1 MGAARIRRLPRVQQ
15 PEPED
20 LTRSLARAA
29 RQDSSRFEELCE
41 RVAPALV
48 AWAELKVG
56 AKLRGSIEPMDVVQE
71 TWCRAWKRF
80 HTWNPETTPFRAWI
94 FRIAKN
100 VVLEC
105 LRRARHDSGAGAR
118 AETLHEAPDSAT
130 TLSRRLA
137 REEGVK
143 ALLEW
148 ARSLDAEE
156 YAMFMHV
163 GLEGLTY
170 NEAGERLGLLKDT
183 VAKRW
188 QSLRERAAQAG
199 RGHDYLD

>member
-1 MGAARIRRLPRVQQ
+1 MDITPPGDRTPSKDTTQ
-15 PEPED
+15 D
-20 LTRSLARAA
+20 LARAA
-29 RQDSSRFEELCE
+29 AQGDAQRFAELCE

-48 AWAELKVG
+48 AWCELKVSG
-56 AKLRGSIEPMDVVQE
+56 ALRETVDPLDVAQE

-105 LRRARHDSGAGAR
+105 LRRTRQDSGAGAR
-118 AETLHEAPDSAT
+118 SETLHEAPDTAT

-143 ALLEW
+143 ALLDW

-156 YAMFMHV
+156 YAMFLHV

-199 RGHDYLD
+199 RDHNYLD

>member
-1 MGAARIRRLPRVQQ
+1 MDSSTSGNGIPSEDATQNLPR
-15 PEPED
+15 
-20 LTRSLARAA
+20 AA
-29 RQDSSRFEELCE
+29 AQGDAWRFSELCE

-48 AWAELKVG
+48 AWCELKVSG
-56 AKLRGSIEPMDVVQE
+56 PLRETLDPLDIAQE

-80 HTWNPETTPFRAWI
+80 HTWNPETTPFRAWL

-105 LRRARHDSGAGAR
+105 LRRTRDDYNAAARG
-118 AETLHEAPDSAT
+118 EVLHEAPDSAT
-130 TLSRRLA
+130 TLCRRLA
-137 REEGVK
+137 REEEVQ
-143 ALLEW
+143 ALIQW

-170 NEAGERLGLLKDT
+170 DEAGERLGLLKDT

-199 RGHDYLD
+199 RGYDYLD

>member
-1 MGAARIRRLPRVQQ
+1 MHSIPPGDGLPADDTTQ
-15 PEPED
+15 D
-20 LTRSLARAA
+20 LARAA
-29 RQDSSRFEELCE
+29 ARGDAKRFAELCE

-48 AWAELKVG
+48 AWCELKVSG
-56 AKLRGSIEPMDVVQE
+56 PLREAVDPLDIAQE

-80 HTWNPETTPFRAWI
+80 HTWNPETTPFRAWL

-105 LRRARHDSGAGAR
+105 LRRTRQDSASGAR
-118 AETLHEAPDSAT
+118 AEILHEAPDSAT

-137 REEGVK
+137 REEGVQ
-143 ALLEW
+143 ALLAW
-148 ARSLDAEE
+148 ARTLDAEE

-170 NEAGERLGLLKDT
+170 NEAGERRGLLKDS

-188 QSLRERAAQAG
+188 QALRERAAHAG